1 MGKNTSGLIKFIYV
15 GVSNVI
21 AVIGKELFNG
31 LKSGAVL
38 NFPADENNF
47 KLEIRV
53 CLHKL

>member
-1 MGKNTSGLIKFIYV
+1 MSKNVKKWKIC

-21 AVIGKELFNG
+21 AVIGKELFNV
-31 LKSGAVL
+31 LKSVAML

-53 CLHKL
+53 CLHKF